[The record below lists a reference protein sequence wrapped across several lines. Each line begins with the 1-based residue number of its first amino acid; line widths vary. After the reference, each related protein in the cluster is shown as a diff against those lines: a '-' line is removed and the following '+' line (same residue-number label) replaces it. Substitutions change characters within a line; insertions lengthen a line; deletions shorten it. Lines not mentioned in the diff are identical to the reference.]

1 MIVVSWL
8 QFLQQAA
15 LLISWILIC
24 AAIYHFAE
32 KVFGDKISHAPEEPK
47 RLDAP

>member
-32 KVFGDKISHAPEEPK
+32 LLLGDRLSHQPEEPK